1 MIRLSQERNKF
12 LLAVHGWS
20 GTSLGLLLY
29 AVILTGM
36 VSVFAREIGD
46 WSAPLDTPRVQVL
59 PHKLDAAVRAIGAST
74 DPSYRETLLIFSET
88 AGRLRVEFHGHD
100 AAGADGVEPPERGV
114 RAYLHPQTLEVM
126 SRHDGFMED
135 AAQRE
140 SSGALADFFV
150 ELHVRLHL
158 PNPWGLLLTGI
169 LGLAMMV
176 AAITGFVVHRHLIRE
191 LFTLRRRRDALLTA
205 RDTHVIAG
213 TWNLVFAFVLA
224 FTGSFFSFAT
234 AFGIPAIA
242 MVAFGGDQ
250 EKLIETVVGGARAED
265 KTASGFADI
274 DAMLADARARSGGEV
289 TFLSASHW
297 GRADAQVTISTTARP
312 GWFEG
317 ANYSYDG
324 ATGEL
329 LRAKPSLGLAP
340 SLGNDLF
347 ELMGP
352 LHFGHFGG
360 VISKAVWFALGF
372 AAAYVALTGMLLWTA
387 RRASANPVW
396 ARFERAVHW
405 MGFGLPL
412 ALAVTPAGYFLALGL
427 GADAHAGVEIAFLA
441 AAALA
446 SLLAWRIVQPQRL
459 RRCLLALTGVAL
471 LVLPLLRW
479 AAGGP
484 GWIAA
489 FDAGL
494 STLLAMDLALL
505 IGGALCMHSARV
517 ERALPQQDDVPDED
531 DLLDEQDAR
540 AA

>member
-1 MIRLSQERNKF
+1 MIRLGQERHKF

-20 GTSLGLLLY
+20 GTALGLLLY

-59 PHKLDAAVRAIGAST
+59 PHRMDAAVRALADSVE
-74 DPSYRETLLIFSET
+74 PRYRDTLLIFSET

-100 AAGADGVEPPERGV
+100 APGADGVAPPERGV
-114 RAYLHPQTLEVM
+114 RATLHPQTLAVL
-126 SRHDGFMED
+126 SRYDGEMEQAAKHDV
-135 AAQRE
+135 
-140 SSGALADFFV
+140 SGALADFFV
-150 ELHVRLHL
+150 DLHVRLHL
-158 PNPWGLLLTGI
+158 PNPWGLLLTGV

-265 KTASGFADI
+265 QTASGFADI

-289 TFLSASHW
+289 SFLSASHW

-317 ANYSYDG
+317 SNFSYDG
-324 ATGEL
+324 ATGAL
-329 LRAKPSLGLAP
+329 LREKPSLGLKP
-340 SLGNDLF
+340 SLGNNLF

-372 AAAYVALTGMLLWTA
+372 AAAYVALTGLLLWTA
-387 RRASANPVW
+387 RRAPMSRVW

-405 MGFGLPL
+405 MGFGLPF
-412 ALAVTPAGYFLALGL
+412 ALAVTPAGYFLALDL
-427 GADAHAGVEIAFLA
+427 QADAHDGVAIAFLA
-441 AAALA
+441 AVALA
-446 SLLAWRIVQPQRL
+446 SLLAWRLQDPQRV
-459 RRCLLALTGVAL
+459 RRSLLMLTGAAL
-471 LVLPLLRW
+471 LLLPLLRW
-479 AAGGP
+479 SAGGP
-484 GWIAA
+484 GWVAA
-489 FDAGL
+489 FENGL
-494 STLLAMDLALL
+494 ATLLAMDGALL
-505 IGGALCMHSARV
+505 IGGALCLRSARR
-517 ERALPQQDDVPDED
+517 ERALPQQDDAVDED
-531 DLLDEQDAR
+531 ERLDEEAR